1 MLSYIFSGM
10 IILSL
15 VWSFINGTYSQTIE
29 TGLSSASDAV
39 SLMLTLTAS
48 MGFFNGFLKIAE
60 KSGLIRHASALFKKL
75 LKPLFGE
82 IKEESIFEVM
92 SMNITANLFGMGN
105 AASPFGIKAME
116 KMKKVSRKKDK
127 ATNSMCLFAVMNTA
141 SLQLIPSTVIAI
153 RMKYESNMPY
163 SIVFPVWIS
172 SVCGL
177 TAGII
182 AAKLSERKSEL

>member
-1 MLSYIFSGM
+1 MLSYIFSG
-10 IILSL
+10 IIIISL
-15 VWSFINGTYSQTIE
+15 IWSFFNGTYSQTIE
-29 TGLSSASDAV
+29 AGLLSASDAV
-39 SLMLTLTAS
+39 SLMFTLVAS

-60 KSGLIRHASALFKKL
+60 GSGLIKYSSALFKKL
-75 LKPLFGE
+75 LKPLFNE
-82 IKEESIFEVM
+82 IKDESIFEAM

-105 AASPFGIKAME
+105 AATPLGIKAME
-116 KMKKVSRKKDK
+116 KMKKVSHKKEK

-172 SVCGL
+172 SICGL

-182 AAKLSERKSEL
+182 AAKISERKY